1 MGHFLFQLGRRD
13 PLNSDK
19 EGGHTWGG
27 QMLAIE
33 DPYYKW
39 WFENTMGKM
48 ADQAE
53 AFVHFCIKPEHSCEF
68 NGGYRTLIHADV
80 FRIVTADEAE
90 KARWCSAEM
99 RAEVKSLIRFPE
111 GTGLPEVPGR
121 SVGVQPGPAGVT
133 GLRQALEGTPAG
145 GERDPGKDE
154 DQNEEG
160 KLKSQPA
167 KRRKKLN
174 EKDGS
179 ESSSDRRDYGKILGK
194 RKPLSQA
201 ESALELRRTKKKKKR
216 KKKRSDKNREAKQ
229 TSSSEGSS
237 DGSSDDSSVFRV
249 APLPEG
255 IDRLKRTHLKRP
267 GRLADLTLQRYR
279 ELLLRSTGRG
289 AEETEEVMPSVGRAY
304 LQQVYFVQHPMQG
317 LGQRTSREMRTL
329 MLVVDYLTKNMVP
342 SALDVLLQRQK
353 ALELSVEQQSWQQA
367 NLLEL
372 VDMEE
377 ARSYFTQELKA
388 AQSQLKSEQK
398 LQGKGGW
405 RPFRAPAPWR
415 QTAQD
420 DTSKT
425 PKDVK
430 EGDNAPANEE
440 PRKGKKG
447 KKGRGKGR
455 W

>member
-1 MGHFLFQLGRRD
+1 
-13 PLNSDK
+13 
-19 EGGHTWGG
+19 
-27 QMLAIE
+27 
-33 DPYYKW
+33 
-39 WFENTMGKM
+39 
-48 ADQAE
+48 
-53 AFVHFCIKPEHSCEF
+53 
-68 NGGYRTLIHADV
+68 
-80 FRIVTADEAE
+80 
-90 KARWCSAEM
+90 
-99 RAEVKSLIRFPE
+99 
-111 GTGLPEVPGR
+111 
-121 SVGVQPGPAGVT
+121 
-133 GLRQALEGTPAG
+133 
-145 GERDPGKDE
+145 
-154 DQNEEG
+154 
-160 KLKSQPA
+160 
-167 KRRKKLN
+167 
-174 EKDGS
+174 
-179 ESSSDRRDYGKILGK
+179 
-194 RKPLSQA
+194 
-201 ESALELRRTKKKKKR
+201 
-216 KKKRSDKNREAKQ
+216 
-229 TSSSEGSS
+229 
-237 DGSSDDSSVFRV
+237 
-249 APLPEG
+249 
-255 IDRLKRTHLKRP
+255 
-267 GRLADLTLQRYR
+267 
-279 ELLLRSTGRG
+279 
-289 AEETEEVMPSVGRAY
+289 
-304 LQQVYFVQHPMQG
+304 
-317 LGQRTSREMRTL
+317 